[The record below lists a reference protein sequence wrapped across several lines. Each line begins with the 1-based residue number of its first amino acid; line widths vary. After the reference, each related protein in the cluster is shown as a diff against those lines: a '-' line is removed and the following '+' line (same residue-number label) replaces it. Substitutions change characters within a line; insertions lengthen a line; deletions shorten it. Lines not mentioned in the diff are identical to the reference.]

1 MNESEE
7 HVKSIQD
14 YVDLLKR
21 QKLSLLLVMLSIWAI
36 TLLLSFGLPAIYQSQ
51 ATILVQNQQIPRGF
65 VTSTVTTFAAQ
76 QIQIIKTRVLTVQNI
91 TTIVEK
97 FDLYQQTDSNTSLPS
112 TELAALFR
120 ESMSI
125 ALVSADVID
134 PKKGTAI
141 AIVIAFTIS
150 FDDPSAQ
157 TAQRVASELV
167 TLFLNENL
175 RNRTDLA
182 ANTEDFFI
190 AEAQTLDDEL
200 VELEQ
205 RLADFKELN
214 EGSLPE
220 LYSYNLQTL
229 ERTHQLSLDTRLRIQ
244 QLDKQKILIASQLAQ
259 LSPSAPAMLPSG
271 EVVLSDDNRLKA
283 LQSDYRRKAAI
294 YSDGHPDVVRLSREV
309 QALQA
314 ELGVETDIDDLR
326 KQLQEQ
332 QRHLAQLQSM
342 YKEDHQEI
350 KSTRKLIVLLEQG
363 IRAANNSNVTI
374 GAPEPDNPAY
384 ILLQAQLD
392 TAQSEIRSLLDKLT
406 ELENK
411 IEVFEKHIQR
421 APSVEK
427 DYQGLLRDY
436 DNARNKY
443 QDIKNKQRE
452 ASISKSME
460 QGQKGERFIMIEP
473 PALPVEPVSPPR
485 LVIAVIGLVLGL
497 AAGLGAAFIRDI
509 LGGAIHGRRE
519 LTFIMGEPPLVS
531 IPYIDNELD
540 KNKSQKVWRVSAAVF
555 LIVGLLFVLFV
566 HFFLMPLNVLYF
578 VVLNMLGLG

>member
-175 RNRTDLA
+175 RNRD
-182 ANTEDFFI
+182 
-190 AEAQTLDDEL
+190 
-200 VELEQ
+200 
-205 RLADFKELN
+205 RK
-214 EGSLPE
+214 S
-220 LYSYNLQTL
+220 
-229 ERTHQLSLDTRLRIQ
+229 
-244 QLDKQKILIASQLAQ
+244 
-259 LSPSAPAMLPSG
+259 
-271 EVVLSDDNRLKA
+271 VV
-283 LQSDYRRKAAI
+283 
-294 YSDGHPDVVRLSREV
+294 
-309 QALQA
+309 
-314 ELGVETDIDDLR
+314 
-326 KQLQEQ
+326 
-332 QRHLAQLQSM
+332 
-342 YKEDHQEI
+342 
-350 KSTRKLIVLLEQG
+350 
-363 IRAANNSNVTI
+363 
-374 GAPEPDNPAY
+374 
-384 ILLQAQLD
+384 
-392 TAQSEIRSLLDKLT
+392 
-406 ELENK
+406 
-411 IEVFEKHIQR
+411 
-421 APSVEK
+421 
-427 DYQGLLRDY
+427 
-436 DNARNKY
+436 
-443 QDIKNKQRE
+443 
-452 ASISKSME
+452 
-460 QGQKGERFIMIEP
+460 
-473 PALPVEPVSPPR
+473 
-485 LVIAVIGLVLGL
+485 
-497 AAGLGAAFIRDI
+497 
-509 LGGAIHGRRE
+509 
-519 LTFIMGEPPLVS
+519 
-531 IPYIDNELD
+531 
-540 KNKSQKVWRVSAAVF
+540 
-555 LIVGLLFVLFV
+555 
-566 HFFLMPLNVLYF
+566 
-578 VVLNMLGLG
+578 

>member
-1 MNESEE
+1 M
-7 HVKSIQD
+7 
-14 YVDLLKR
+14 
-21 QKLSLLLVMLSIWAI
+21 
-36 TLLLSFGLPAIYQSQ
+36 
-51 ATILVQNQQIPRGF
+51 
-65 VTSTVTTFAAQ
+65 
-76 QIQIIKTRVLTVQNI
+76 
-91 TTIVEK
+91 
-97 FDLYQQTDSNTSLPS
+97 
-112 TELAALFR
+112 
-120 ESMSI
+120 
-125 ALVSADVID
+125 
-134 PKKGTAI
+134 
-141 AIVIAFTIS
+141 
-150 FDDPSAQ
+150 
-157 TAQRVASELV
+157 
-167 TLFLNENL
+167 
-175 RNRTDLA
+175 
-182 ANTEDFFI
+182 
-190 AEAQTLDDEL
+190 

-259 LSPSAPAMLPSG
+259 LSPSAPAVLPSG

-363 IRAANNSNVTI
+363 IRAANNSNVAI

-540 KNKSQKVWRVSAAVF
+540 KNKSQRVWRVSAAVF